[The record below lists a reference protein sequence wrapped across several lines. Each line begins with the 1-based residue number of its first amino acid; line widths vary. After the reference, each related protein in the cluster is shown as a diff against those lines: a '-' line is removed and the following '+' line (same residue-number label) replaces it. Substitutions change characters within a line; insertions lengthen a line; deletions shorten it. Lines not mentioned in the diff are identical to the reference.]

1 MARYDF
7 VTVDVFTDRR
17 FGGNPLA
24 VFPRAEGLSGA
35 RMQALAAEFNLSE
48 TAFVLPPDDPA
59 HTARVRIFTP
69 RSEVPFAGHPNVGTA
84 LVLAAGMAQPPGR
97 MVFEEAAGLVPIALG
112 YGERATATVE
122 APLPLALGAEVPAET
137 VAACAGLRPD
147 RVRTAA
153 HRPVIASVGLGFCVA
168 EVEPDA
174 LAGAAPD
181 PAMFRVAAGAHPTFG
196 MEFSLHLY
204 ARDGDRLRARMF
216 APLDGIP
223 EDPATG
229 SANAALAALLLHL
242 DSGRPSA
249 AFDVAQ
255 GDEMGR
261 PSRLRATARRGPD
274 GVRATVGGGAVP
286 VLRGTAEV

>member
-1 MARYDF
+1 MASYEF

-24 VFPRAEGLSGA
+24 VFPRAQGLSGA
-35 RMQALAAEFNLSE
+35 DMQALAAEFNLSE

-69 RSEVPFAGHPNVGTA
+69 RAEVPFAGHPNVGTA
-84 LVLAAGMAQPPGR
+84 LVLAARRAEPPAR
-97 MVFEEAAGLVPIALG
+97 MVFEEAAGLVPIVLDHAG
-112 YGERATATVE
+112 RTTATVE
-122 APLPLALGAEVPAET
+122 APRPLALGAEVPVES
-137 VAACAGLRPD
+137 VAACAGLRPE

-153 HRPVIASVGLGFCVA
+153 HRPVFASVGFGTCLA
-168 EVEPDA
+168 EVEPDT
-174 LAGAAPD
+174 LAQAAPD
-181 PAMFRVAAGAHPTFG
+181 PTMFRVAAGQHPGPDGGFL
-196 MEFSLHLY
+196 LHLY
-204 ARDGDRLRARMF
+204 ARDGDRLRSRVF
-216 APLDGIP
+216 GPLFGIP

-242 DSGRPSA
+242 DPGRESA
-249 AFDVAQ
+249 AFDVGQ

-261 PSRLRATARRGPD
+261 PSRMRATARRGPD

-286 VLRGTAEV
+286 VLRGVVEL